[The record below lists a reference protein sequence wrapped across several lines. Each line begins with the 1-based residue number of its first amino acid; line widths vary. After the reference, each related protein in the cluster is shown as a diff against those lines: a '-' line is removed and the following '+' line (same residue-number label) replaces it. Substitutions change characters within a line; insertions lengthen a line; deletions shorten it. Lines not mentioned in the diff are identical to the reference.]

1 MSRGLKGEYK
11 ISHIAFEN
19 HKVPEFKE
27 VRGRDIILFGDNNLY
42 PQYLIELV
50 NRSSKHNAIITGK
63 AAFITGQGF
72 EVSEDSALQSFVNNT
87 NGENL
92 NKVLYKAAWD
102 LELFGGFALQIDF
115 GIVGNKIALI
125 SHIDIS
131 KLRKVKDES
140 IILYSDNWALGSR
153 AEKTTYKV
161 WNPTDKREGTYIYYF
176 KQYRTGIETYPIP
189 EYIGSIAAIETDV
202 EINNFHLNNIK
213 QGFAAGMMVNFN
225 NGVPNNPEKQRE
237 IERKLKAKF
246 QGTDN
251 AGGVVINFSD
261 SPEKKPDI
269 LPLQPSDLDKQFEQ
283 LRKDTNQEI
292 FTGHKITSPQL
303 FGVDGE
309 SAFSRNVINDAQEAF
324 QVNYISP
331 KQRMLEECF
340 NYLAKINGIATE
352 LIIVKNKSLGI
363 AFSEQTVVSVMTK
376 EEIREHLGLPALPV
390 GTIAPAPDQTQP
402 QGMVNDHLKGLT
414 GRQTQNLMRIVRNYD
429 RGKIT
434 KEQALLMIKSG
445 FGLNDEEALT
455 FLGETN
461 DQQFSIDLTAEQ
473 IKALQYL
480 DKAPMLDD
488 KQLSVLLNIEIEF
501 VEPIIL
507 RLKELGLIEEVNI
520 AAQKRRLLSEAGE
533 KYAELYTGQFTA
545 EQMTD
550 SRKFD
555 VFMAFGEEFTNDN
568 CFKFATE
575 FELTQ
580 LDKSILAS
588 IKGNKR
594 LDITSLATSTKVSE
608 SDINDRLVVL
618 KEEGIISIKDVKSYG
633 ITELE
638 YKITDKGN
646 SIFKDSDPKVNMI
659 EVYYKY
665 AKNPTVKGPE
675 IIDTTRE
682 FCREMIR
689 ATDTDKQRFKLF
701 SRTEI
706 NKLSNVLGYNV
717 WEQRGGYYHNPNT
730 NTTTPYCRH
739 SWKSVKIVKK

>member
-27 VRGRDIILFGDNNLY
+27 VRGKDIILFGDNNLY

-72 EVSEDSALQSFVNNT
+72 ENSEDSALQSFINNI

-115 GIVGNKIALI
+115 GILGNKIALI

-153 AEKTTYKV
+153 AEKITYKV
-161 WNPTDKREGTYIYYF
+161 WNATAKREGTYIYYF
-176 KQYRTGIETYPIP
+176 KQYRTGIEIYPIP

-331 KQRMLEECF
+331 KQRLLEECF
-340 NYLAKINGIATE
+340 NYLAKINGIVTE
-352 LIIVKNKSLGI
+352 LVIVKNKSLGI

-376 EEIREHLGLPALPV
+376 EEIREHLGLPPLAV
-390 GTIAPAPDQTQP
+390 NGVEQSPDQAQP

-434 KEQALLMIKSG
+434 KDQALLMIKSG
-445 FGLNDEEALT
+445 FGLSDEEALT

-461 DQQFSIDLTAEQ
+461 DQQFSIDLSAEQ
-473 IKALQYL
+473 TKILQLL

-488 KQLSVLLNIEIEF
+488 KQLSVLLNIQIEF
-501 VEPIIL
+501 IKPLIL

-520 AAQKRRLLSEAGE
+520 AGEHRRLLSEAGE
-533 KYAELYTGQFTA
+533 KYAELYSGDFTS
-545 EQMTD
+545 EVMD
-550 SRKFD
+550 DKRKLD
-555 VFMAFGEEFTNDN
+555 IFMSFGEEFTKDN
-568 CFKFATE
+568 CYKFASE

-594 LDITSLATSTKVSE
+594 LDISALSRSSKVSE
-608 SDINDRLVVL
+608 SDINERLIAL
-618 KEEGIISIKDVKSYG
+618 KDEGIINIKEIKSYG

-646 SIFKDSDPKVNMI
+646 SVFKDSEPKVKMI
-659 EVYYKY
+659 EVFYKY
-665 AKNPTVKGPE
+665 GKNPTVKGPAV
-675 IIDTTRE
+675 IDTTRE
-682 FCREMIR
+682 FCREMIN
-689 ATDTDKQRFKLF
+689 ATNTDNNKFKLF
-701 SRTEI
+701 SRTDI

-717 WEQRGGYYHNPNT
+717 WEQRGGYYHNPNN

-739 SWKSVKIVKK
+739 IWQPVKIVKK

>member
-27 VRGRDIILFGDNNLY
+27 VRGKDIILFGDNNLY

-72 EVSEDSALQSFVNNT
+72 ETSEDSALQSFINNT

-115 GIVGNKIALI
+115 GILGNKIALI

-153 AEKTTYKV
+153 AEKITYKV
-161 WNPTDKREGTYIYYF
+161 WDATAKREGTYIYYF

-324 QVNYISP
+324 QVNYITP
-331 KQRMLEECF
+331 KQKLLEECF
-340 NYLAKINGIATE
+340 NYLAKINGIVTE
-352 LIIVKNKSLGI
+352 LVIVKNKSLGI

-376 EEIREHLGLPALPV
+376 EEIREHLGLPPLAV
-390 GTIAPAPDQTQP
+390 NVVEQSPDQAQP

-434 KEQALLMIKSG
+434 KDQALLMIKSG
-445 FGLNDEEALT
+445 FGLSDEEALT

-461 DQQFSIDLTAEQ
+461 DQQFSIDLSAEQ
-473 IKALQYL
+473 TKILQLL

-488 KQLSVLLNIEIEF
+488 KQLSVLLNIQIEF
-501 VEPIIL
+501 IKPLIL

-520 AAQKRRLLSEAGE
+520 AGEHRRLLSEAGE
-533 KYAELYTGQFTA
+533 KYAELYSGDFTS
-545 EQMTD
+545 EVMD
-550 SRKFD
+550 DKRKLD
-555 VFMAFGEEFTNDN
+555 IFMSFGEEFTKDN
-568 CFKFATE
+568 CYKFASE

-594 LDITSLATSTKVSE
+594 LDISALSRSSKVNE
-608 SDINDRLVVL
+608 SDINDRLIAL
-618 KEEGIISIKDVKSYG
+618 KDEGIINIKEIKSYG

-646 SIFKDSDPKVNMI
+646 SIFKDSEPKVKMI
-659 EVYYKY
+659 EVFYKY
-665 AKNPTVKGPE
+665 GKNPTVKGPAV
-675 IIDTTRE
+675 IDTTRE
-682 FCREMIR
+682 FCREMIN
-689 ATDTDKQRFKLF
+689 ATNTDNNKFKLF
-701 SRTEI
+701 SRTDI

-717 WEQRGGYYHNPNT
+717 WEQRGGYYHNPNN

-739 SWKSVKIVKK
+739 IWQPVKIVKK

>member
-27 VRGRDIILFGDNNLY
+27 VRGKDIILFGDNNLY

-72 EVSEDSALQSFVNNT
+72 ETSEDSALQSFINNT
-87 NGENL
+87 NGDNL

-115 GIVGNKIALI
+115 GILGNKIALI

-153 AEKTTYKV
+153 AEKITYKV
-161 WNPTDKREGTYIYYF
+161 WDATAKREGTYIYYF

-331 KQRMLEECF
+331 KQRLLEECF
-340 NYLAKINGIATE
+340 NYLAKINGIVTE
-352 LIIVKNKSLGI
+352 LVIVKNKSLGI

-376 EEIREHLGLPALPV
+376 EEIREHLGLPPLAV
-390 GTIAPAPDQTQP
+390 NVVEQSPDQAQP

-434 KEQALLMIKSG
+434 KDQALLMIKSG
-445 FGLNDEEALT
+445 FGLSDEEALT

-461 DQQFSIDLTAEQ
+461 DQQFSIDLSAEQ
-473 IKALQYL
+473 TKILQLL

-488 KQLSVLLNIEIEF
+488 KQLSVLLNIQIEF
-501 VEPIIL
+501 IKPLIL

-520 AAQKRRLLSEAGE
+520 AGEHRRLLSEAGE
-533 KYAELYTGQFTA
+533 KYAELYSGDFTS
-545 EQMTD
+545 EVMD
-550 SRKFD
+550 DKRKLD
-555 VFMAFGEEFTNDN
+555 IFMSFGEEFTKDN
-568 CFKFATE
+568 CYKFASE

-594 LDITSLATSTKVSE
+594 LDISAISRSSKVSE
-608 SDINDRLVVL
+608 SDINDRLVAL
-618 KEEGIISIKDVKSYG
+618 KDEGIINIKEIKSYG

-646 SIFKDSDPKVNMI
+646 SIFKDSEPKVKMI
-659 EVYYKY
+659 EVFYKY
-665 AKNPTVKGPE
+665 GKNPTVKGPAV
-675 IIDTTRE
+675 IDTTRE
-682 FCREMIR
+682 FCREMIN
-689 ATDTDKQRFKLF
+689 ATNTDNNKFKLF
-701 SRTEI
+701 SRTDI

-717 WEQRGGYYHNPNT
+717 WEQRGGFYHNPNN
-730 NTTTPYCRH
+730 NTTTPFCRH
-739 SWKSVKIVKK
+739 IWQPVKIVKK

>member
-27 VRGRDIILFGDNNLY
+27 VRGKDIILFGDNNLY

-72 EVSEDSALQSFVNNT
+72 ETSEDSALQSFINNT

-115 GIVGNKIALI
+115 GILGNKIALI

-153 AEKTTYKV
+153 AEKITYKV
-161 WNPTDKREGTYIYYF
+161 WDATAKREGTYIYYF

-324 QVNYISP
+324 QVNYITP
-331 KQRMLEECF
+331 KQRLLEECF
-340 NYLAKINGIATE
+340 NYLAKINGIVTE
-352 LIIVKNKSLGI
+352 LVIVKNKSLGI

-376 EEIREHLGLPALPV
+376 EEIREHLGLPPLAV
-390 GTIAPAPDQTQP
+390 NVVEQSPDQAQP

-434 KEQALLMIKSG
+434 KDQALLMIKSG
-445 FGLNDEEALT
+445 FGLSDEEALT

-461 DQQFSIDLTAEQ
+461 DQQFSIDLSAEQ
-473 IKALQYL
+473 TKILQL
-480 DKAPMLDD
+480 LNKAPMLDD
-488 KQLSVLLNIEIEF
+488 KQLSVLLNIQIEF
-501 VEPIIL
+501 IKPLIL

-520 AAQKRRLLSEAGE
+520 AGEHRRLLSEAGE
-533 KYAELYTGQFTA
+533 KYAELYSGDFTS
-545 EQMTD
+545 EVMD
-550 SRKFD
+550 DKRKLD
-555 VFMAFGEEFTNDN
+555 IFMSFGEEFTKDN
-568 CFKFATE
+568 CYKFASE

-594 LDITSLATSTKVSE
+594 LDISAISRSSKVSE
-608 SDINDRLVVL
+608 SDINDRLIAL
-618 KEEGIISIKDVKSYG
+618 KDEGIINIKEIKSYG

-646 SIFKDSDPKVNMI
+646 SIFKDSEPKVKMI
-659 EVYYKY
+659 EVFYKY
-665 AKNPTVKGPE
+665 GKNPTVKGPSV
-675 IIDTTRE
+675 IDTTRE
-682 FCREMIR
+682 FCREMIN
-689 ATDTDKQRFKLF
+689 ATNTDNNKFKLF
-701 SRTEI
+701 SRTDI

-717 WEQRGGYYHNPNT
+717 WEQRGGYYHNPNN

-739 SWKSVKIVKK
+739 IWQPVKIVKK

>member
-27 VRGRDIILFGDNNLY
+27 VRGKDIILFGDNNLY

-72 EVSEDSALQSFVNNT
+72 ETSEDSALQSFINNT
-87 NGENL
+87 NGDNL

-115 GIVGNKIALI
+115 GILGNKIALI

-153 AEKTTYKV
+153 AEKITYKV
-161 WNPTDKREGTYIYYF
+161 WDATAKREGTYIYYF

-324 QVNYISP
+324 QVNYITP
-331 KQRMLEECF
+331 KQKLLEECF
-340 NYLAKINGIATE
+340 NYLAKINGIVTE
-352 LIIVKNKSLGI
+352 LVIVKNKSLGI

-376 EEIREHLGLPALPV
+376 EEIREHLGLPPLAV
-390 GTIAPAPDQTQP
+390 NVVEQSPDQAQP

-434 KEQALLMIKSG
+434 KDQALLMIKSG
-445 FGLNDEEALT
+445 FGLSDEEALT

-461 DQQFSIDLTAEQ
+461 DQQFSIDLSAEQ
-473 IKALQYL
+473 TKILQLL

-488 KQLSVLLNIEIEF
+488 KQLSVLLNIQIEF
-501 VEPIIL
+501 IKPLIL

-520 AAQKRRLLSEAGE
+520 AGEHRRLLSEAGE
-533 KYAELYTGQFTA
+533 KYAELYSGDFTS
-545 EQMTD
+545 EVMD
-550 SRKFD
+550 DKRKLD
-555 VFMAFGEEFTNDN
+555 IFMSFGEEFTKDN
-568 CFKFATE
+568 CYKFASE

-594 LDITSLATSTKVSE
+594 LDISAISRSSKVSE
-608 SDINDRLVVL
+608 SDINDRLIAL
-618 KEEGIISIKDVKSYG
+618 KDEGIINIKEIKSYG

-646 SIFKDSDPKVNMI
+646 SIFKDSEPKVKMI
-659 EVYYKY
+659 EVFYKY
-665 AKNPTVKGPE
+665 GKNPTVKGPAV
-675 IIDTTRE
+675 IDTTRE
-682 FCREMIR
+682 FCREMIN
-689 ATDTDKQRFKLF
+689 ATNTDNNKFKLF
-701 SRTEI
+701 SRTDI

-717 WEQRGGYYHNPNT
+717 WEQRGGYYHNPNN

-739 SWKSVKIVKK
+739 IWQPVKIVKK

>member
-27 VRGRDIILFGDNNLY
+27 VRGKDIILFGDNNLY

-72 EVSEDSALQSFVNNT
+72 ETSEDSALQSFINNT

-115 GIVGNKIALI
+115 GILGNKIALI

-131 KLRKVKDES
+131 KLRKVKDET

-153 AEKTTYKV
+153 AEKITYKV
-161 WNPTDKREGTYIYYF
+161 WDATAKREGTYIYYF

-324 QVNYISP
+324 QVNYITP
-331 KQRMLEECF
+331 KQRLLEECF
-340 NYLAKINGIATE
+340 NYLAKINGIVTE
-352 LIIVKNKSLGI
+352 LVIVKNKSLGI

-376 EEIREHLGLPALPV
+376 EEIREHLGLPPLAV
-390 GTIAPAPDQTQP
+390 NVVEQSPDQAQP

-434 KEQALLMIKSG
+434 KDQALLMIKSG
-445 FGLNDEEALT
+445 FGLSDEEALT

-461 DQQFSIDLTAEQ
+461 DQQFSIDLSAEQ
-473 IKALQYL
+473 TKILQLL

-488 KQLSVLLNIEIEF
+488 KQLSVLLNIQIEF
-501 VEPIIL
+501 IKPLIL

-520 AAQKRRLLSEAGE
+520 AGEHRRLLSEAGE
-533 KYAELYTGQFTA
+533 KYAELYSGDFTS
-545 EQMTD
+545 EVMD
-550 SRKFD
+550 DKRKLD
-555 VFMAFGEEFTNDN
+555 IFMSFGEEFTKDN
-568 CFKFATE
+568 CYKFASE

-594 LDITSLATSTKVSE
+594 LDISAISRSSKVSE
-608 SDINDRLVVL
+608 SDINDRLVAL
-618 KEEGIISIKDVKSYG
+618 KDEGIINIKEIKSYG

-646 SIFKDSDPKVNMI
+646 SIFKDSEPKVKMI
-659 EVYYKY
+659 EVFYKY
-665 AKNPTVKGPE
+665 GKNPTVKGPAV
-675 IIDTTRE
+675 IDTTRE
-682 FCREMIR
+682 FCREMIN
-689 ATDTDKQRFKLF
+689 ATNTDNNKFKLF
-701 SRTEI
+701 SRTDI

-717 WEQRGGYYHNPNT
+717 WEQRGGYYHNPNN

-739 SWKSVKIVKK
+739 IWQPVKIVKK

>member
-27 VRGRDIILFGDNNLY
+27 VRGKDIILFGDNNLY

-72 EVSEDSALQSFVNNT
+72 ETSEDSALQSFINNT
-87 NGENL
+87 NGDNL

-115 GIVGNKIALI
+115 GILGNKIALI

-153 AEKTTYKV
+153 AEKITYKV
-161 WNPTDKREGTYIYYF
+161 WDATAKREGTYIYYF

-324 QVNYISP
+324 QVNYITP
-331 KQRMLEECF
+331 KQRLLEECF
-340 NYLAKINGIATE
+340 NYLAKINGIVTE
-352 LIIVKNKSLGI
+352 LVIVKNKSLGI

-376 EEIREHLGLPALPV
+376 EEIREHLGLPPLAV
-390 GTIAPAPDQTQP
+390 NVVEQSPDQAQP

-434 KEQALLMIKSG
+434 KDQALLMIKSG
-445 FGLNDEEALT
+445 FGLSDEEALT

-461 DQQFSIDLTAEQ
+461 DQQFSIDLSAEQ
-473 IKALQYL
+473 TKILQLL

-488 KQLSVLLNIEIEF
+488 KQLSVLLNIQIEF
-501 VEPIIL
+501 IKPLIL

-520 AAQKRRLLSEAGE
+520 AGEHRRLLSEAGE
-533 KYAELYTGQFTA
+533 KYAELYSGDFTS
-545 EQMTD
+545 EVMD
-550 SRKFD
+550 DKRKLD
-555 VFMAFGEEFTNDN
+555 IFMSFGEEFTKDN
-568 CFKFATE
+568 CYKFASE

-594 LDITSLATSTKVSE
+594 LDISAISRSSKVNE
-608 SDINDRLVVL
+608 SDINDRLIAL
-618 KEEGIISIKDVKSYG
+618 KDEGIINIKEIKSYG

-646 SIFKDSDPKVNMI
+646 SIFKDSEPKVKMI
-659 EVYYKY
+659 EVFYKY
-665 AKNPTVKGPE
+665 GKNPTVKGPAV
-675 IIDTTRE
+675 IDTTRE
-682 FCREMIR
+682 FCREMIN
-689 ATDTDKQRFKLF
+689 ATNTDNNKFKLF
-701 SRTEI
+701 SRTDI

-717 WEQRGGYYHNPNT
+717 WEQRGGYYHNPNN

-739 SWKSVKIVKK
+739 IWQPVKIVKK

>member
-27 VRGRDIILFGDNNLY
+27 VRGKDIILFGDNNLY

-72 EVSEDSALQSFVNNT
+72 ETSEDSALQSFINNT
-87 NGENL
+87 NGDNL

-115 GIVGNKIALI
+115 GILGNKIALI

-153 AEKTTYKV
+153 AEKITYKV
-161 WNPTDKREGTYIYYF
+161 WDATAKREGTYIYYF

-324 QVNYISP
+324 QVNYITP
-331 KQRMLEECF
+331 KQRLLEECF
-340 NYLAKINGIATE
+340 NYLAKINGIVVE
-352 LIIVKNKSLGI
+352 LVIVKNKSLGI

-376 EEIREHLGLPALPV
+376 EEIREHLGLPPLAV
-390 GTIAPAPDQTQP
+390 NVVEQSPDQAQP

-434 KEQALLMIKSG
+434 KDQALLMIKSG
-445 FGLNDEEALT
+445 FGLSDEEALT

-461 DQQFSIDLTAEQ
+461 DQQFSIDLSAEQ
-473 IKALQYL
+473 TKILQLL

-488 KQLSVLLNIEIEF
+488 KQLSVLLNIQIEF
-501 VEPIIL
+501 IKPLIL

-520 AAQKRRLLSEAGE
+520 AGEHRRLLSEAGE
-533 KYAELYTGQFTA
+533 KYAELYSGDFTS
-545 EQMTD
+545 EVMD
-550 SRKFD
+550 DKRKLD
-555 VFMAFGEEFTNDN
+555 IFMSFGEEFTKDN
-568 CFKFATE
+568 CYKFASE

-594 LDITSLATSTKVSE
+594 LDISALSRSSKVNE
-608 SDINDRLVVL
+608 SDINDRLIAL
-618 KEEGIISIKDVKSYG
+618 KDEGIINIKEIKSYG

-646 SIFKDSDPKVNMI
+646 SIFKDSEPKVKMI
-659 EVYYKY
+659 EVFYKY
-665 AKNPTVKGPE
+665 GKNPTVKGPAV
-675 IIDTTRE
+675 IDTTRE
-682 FCREMIR
+682 FCREMIN
-689 ATDTDKQRFKLF
+689 ATNTDNNKFKLF
-701 SRTEI
+701 SRTDI

-717 WEQRGGYYHNPNT
+717 WEQRGGYYHNPNN

-739 SWKSVKIVKK
+739 IWQPVKIVKK

>member
-27 VRGRDIILFGDNNLY
+27 VRGKDIILFGDNNLY

-72 EVSEDSALQSFVNNT
+72 ETSEDSALQSFINNT

-115 GIVGNKIALI
+115 GILGNKIALI

-153 AEKTTYKV
+153 AEKITYKV
-161 WNPTDKREGTYIYYF
+161 WDATAKREGTYIYYF

-324 QVNYISP
+324 QVNYITP
-331 KQRMLEECF
+331 KQRLLEECF
-340 NYLAKINGIATE
+340 NYLAKINGIVTE
-352 LIIVKNKSLGI
+352 LVIVKNKSLGI

-376 EEIREHLGLPALPV
+376 EEIREHLGLPPLAV
-390 GTIAPAPDQTQP
+390 NVVEQSPDQAQP

-434 KEQALLMIKSG
+434 KDQALLMIKSG
-445 FGLNDEEALT
+445 FGLSDEEALT

-461 DQQFSIDLTAEQ
+461 DQQFSIDLSAEQ
-473 IKALQYL
+473 TKILQLL

-488 KQLSVLLNIEIEF
+488 KQLSVLLNIQIEF
-501 VEPIIL
+501 IKPLIL

-520 AAQKRRLLSEAGE
+520 AGEHRRLLSEAGE
-533 KYAELYTGQFTA
+533 KYAELYSGDFTS
-545 EQMTD
+545 EVMD
-550 SRKFD
+550 DKRKLD
-555 VFMAFGEEFTNDN
+555 IFMSFGEEFTKDN
-568 CFKFATE
+568 CYKFASE

-594 LDITSLATSTKVSE
+594 LDISAISRSSKVNE
-608 SDINDRLVVL
+608 SDINDRLIAL
-618 KEEGIISIKDVKSYG
+618 KDEGIINIKEIKSYG

-646 SIFKDSDPKVNMI
+646 SIFKDSEPKVKMI
-659 EVYYKY
+659 EVFYKY
-665 AKNPTVKGPE
+665 GKNPTVKGPAV
-675 IIDTTRE
+675 IDTTRE
-682 FCREMIR
+682 FCREMIN
-689 ATDTDKQRFKLF
+689 ATNTDNNKFKLF
-701 SRTEI
+701 SRTDI

-717 WEQRGGYYHNPNT
+717 WEQRGGYYHNPNN

-739 SWKSVKIVKK
+739 IWQPVKIVKK

>member
-27 VRGRDIILFGDNNLY
+27 VRGKDIILFGDNNLY

-72 EVSEDSALQSFVNNT
+72 ETSEDSALQSFINNT
-87 NGENL
+87 NGDNL

-115 GIVGNKIALI
+115 GILGNKIALI

-153 AEKTTYKV
+153 AEKITYKV
-161 WNPTDKREGTYIYYF
+161 WDATAKREGTYIYYF

-324 QVNYISP
+324 QVNYITP
-331 KQRMLEECF
+331 KQRLLEECF
-340 NYLAKINGIATE
+340 NYLAKINGIVTE
-352 LIIVKNKSLGI
+352 LVIVKNKSLGI

-376 EEIREHLGLPALPV
+376 EEIREHLGLPPLAV
-390 GTIAPAPDQTQP
+390 NVVEQSPDQAQP

-434 KEQALLMIKSG
+434 KDQALLMIKSG
-445 FGLNDEEALT
+445 FGLSDEEALT

-461 DQQFSIDLTAEQ
+461 DQQFSIDLSAEQ
-473 IKALQYL
+473 TKILQLL

-488 KQLSVLLNIEIEF
+488 KQLSVLLNIQIEF
-501 VEPIIL
+501 IKPLIL

-520 AAQKRRLLSEAGE
+520 AGEHRRLLSEAGE
-533 KYAELYTGQFTA
+533 KYAELYSGDFTS
-545 EQMTD
+545 EVMD
-550 SRKFD
+550 DKRKLD
-555 VFMAFGEEFTNDN
+555 IFMSFGEEFTKDN
-568 CFKFATE
+568 CYKFASE

-594 LDITSLATSTKVSE
+594 LDISALSRSSKVNE
-608 SDINDRLVVL
+608 SDINDRLIAL
-618 KEEGIISIKDVKSYG
+618 KDEGIINIKEIKSYG

-646 SIFKDSDPKVNMI
+646 SIFKDSEPKVKMI
-659 EVYYKY
+659 EVFYKY
-665 AKNPTVKGPE
+665 GKNPTVKGPAV
-675 IIDTTRE
+675 IDTTRE
-682 FCREMIR
+682 FCREMIN
-689 ATDTDKQRFKLF
+689 ATNTDNNKFKLF
-701 SRTEI
+701 SRTDI

-717 WEQRGGYYHNPNT
+717 WEQRGGYYHNPNN

-739 SWKSVKIVKK
+739 IWQPVKIVKK